1 MKSQKHV
8 PGCCAQIKGNF
19 AQRVH
24 QSQRLFFGTIIHI
37 LQQPLFGIMSRLSY
51 HIRYLFVSVILLCL
65 GVVLTQQAQSGEL
78 RRPVQGIRNLGMGN
92 TGIALSFDENAL
104 FYNPAGLASV
114 DSILVGFPILIE
126 VSDDSVNIVNDISK
140 LSGDSKT
147 ADIVALLMGKRVHF
161 RSLIDLNLIMPF
173 GELMTFG
180 VAGGYEIQFD
190 LGVRNPVSIEIDYGF
205 RLDRIQNMGFAMPV
219 ARGRWLVGA
228 GVETIERCD
237 IPLTTATIGTILTN
251 TKLSGSFG
259 SCELTNLKRAQT
271 FNFGFQRRLETA
283 SALQMIWGMTA
294 NNVGGLKFKR
304 SDNETSP
311 ADQNPEYSMG
321 LSWQPSW
328 GPVRLLYAIDLRDI
342 TMKHADDTYC
352 QSNKGTDCIWKRLH
366 IGTELGIF
374 PIDSGASTIAVRAGF
389 NQGYFTYGFELNPF
403 IFFRGLNIQY
413 AVYKTET
420 GDKIGDQPDKR
431 KVLQINFGF

>member
-1 MKSQKHV
+1 
-8 PGCCAQIKGNF
+8 
-19 AQRVH
+19 
-24 QSQRLFFGTIIHI
+24 
-37 LQQPLFGIMSRLSY
+37 MSRIRY
-51 HIRYLFVSVILLCL
+51 HIRNFFVVIILLTL
-65 GVVLTQQAQSGEL
+65 GGAYTLQAQTGEL
-78 RRPVQGIRNLGMGN
+78 RRPGQGVRNLGMGN
-92 TGIALSFDENAL
+92 AGIGLSFDENAL

-114 DSILVGFPILIE
+114 DSILVGFPFLME
-126 VSDDSVNIVNDISK
+126 VSDDSVNIIKEVSK
-140 LSGDSKT
+140 LSGDSKN

-180 VAGGYEIQFD
+180 AAHGIETQFD
-190 LGVRNPVSIEIDYGF
+190 FGVRNPVAIEIDFGF
-205 RLDRIQNMGFAMPV
+205 RLDRINNFGFALPV

-237 IPLTTATIGTILTN
+237 IPLTTATFGTVLNNSDIGSSIG
-251 TKLSGSFG
+251 K
-259 SCELTNLKRAQT
+259 CELNDLKRAQT

-283 SALQMIWGMTA
+283 SALKMTWGVTA

-311 ADQNPEYSMG
+311 ADQNPEYSTG
-321 LSWQPSW
+321 FSWQPSW
-328 GPVRLLYAIDLRDI
+328 GPVRLLYAIDIRDL
-342 TMKHADDTYC
+342 TMEHADDTDC
-352 QSNKGTDCIWKRLH
+352 QSKKSTDCLWKRLH
-366 IGTELGIF
+366 IGTEIGIS
-374 PIDSGASTIAVRAGF
+374 PIDSGASTFAIRAGF

-420 GDKIGDQPDKR
+420 GSQIGDRPDKR
-431 KVLQINFGF
+431 KVFQLNFGF

>member
-1 MKSQKHV
+1 
-8 PGCCAQIKGNF
+8 
-19 AQRVH
+19 
-24 QSQRLFFGTIIHI
+24 
-37 LQQPLFGIMSRLSY
+37 MSRIRY
-51 HIRYLFVSVILLCL
+51 HIRNFFVVIILLTL
-65 GVVLTQQAQSGEL
+65 GGVYTLQAQTGEL
-78 RRPVQGIRNLGMGN
+78 RRPGQGVRNLGMGN
-92 TGIALSFDENAL
+92 AGIGLSFDENAL

-114 DSILVGFPILIE
+114 DSILVGFPFLME
-126 VSDDSVNIVNDISK
+126 VSDDSVNIIKEVSK
-140 LSGDSKT
+140 LSGDSKN

-180 VAGGYEIQFD
+180 AAHGIETQFD
-190 LGVRNPVSIEIDYGF
+190 FGVRNPVAIEIDFGF
-205 RLDRIQNMGFAMPV
+205 RLDRINNFGFALPV

-237 IPLTTATIGTILTN
+237 IPLTTATFGTVLNNSDIGSSIG
-251 TKLSGSFG
+251 K
-259 SCELTNLKRAQT
+259 CELNDLKRAQT

-283 SALQMIWGMTA
+283 SALKMTWGVTA

-311 ADQNPEYSMG
+311 ADQNPEYSTG
-321 LSWQPSW
+321 FSWQPSW
-328 GPVRLLYAIDLRDI
+328 GPVRLLYAIDIRDL
-342 TMKHADDTYC
+342 TMEHADDTDC
-352 QSNKGTDCIWKRLH
+352 QSKKSTDCLWKRLH
-366 IGTELGIF
+366 IGTEIGIS
-374 PIDSGASTIAVRAGF
+374 PIDSGASTFAIRAGF

-420 GDKIGDQPDKR
+420 GSQIGDRPDKR
-431 KVLQINFGF
+431 KVFQLNFGF